1 VKIGPIETVTILTH
15 DLVKSA
21 QMYISAFGWQINESE
36 YELRVEEASRWQAKD
51 LAGARVLEVNGI
63 NGGIRF
69 IESDRYKNPLPL
81 RTFGWSALEVCV
93 DDVHKYVAHAV
104 AAGFVV
110 MNEAVPLSGSAKPL
124 PLIAAQLAGM
134 NGEVVYITQILSE
147 VPNFEL
153 PDVSKESGSIFIC
166 VIGASDLE
174 KSREV
179 LETNFEVRRA
189 SDREVGIKVI
199 NRVYGKPLETLHRLS
214 SLQLAGRNAIEI
226 DQLPVEGAQREV
238 APGYLPPGISIVTVR
253 GSVAETKMI
262 QLPDNA
268 LLEILPY

>member
-166 VIGASDLE
+166 VLGASDLE

-179 LETNFEVRRA
+179 LESNFEVRRA

-268 LLEILPY
+268 LLENLPY